1 LAHTYSFVLVL
12 RNIIFILADRAENVE
27 ISVATVY
34 GEWTV
39 VAYQEGAMGL
49 FTSLTFDTVEAR
61 YVRVT
66 LRDIETWMHFCEVD
80 VYGLSK
86 DINSQMLFFAF
97 LLVTCGSV

>member
-1 LAHTYSFVLVL
+1 MHPLSQIFYFALVL
-12 RNIIFILADRAENVE
+12 RNIIFLLADRAENVE

-39 VAYQEGAMGL
+39 VAYQESAMGL

-66 LRDIETWMHFCEVD
+66 LKDIETWMHFCEVE

-86 DINSQMLFFAF
+86 DLNSRMVVFHPFH
-97 LLVTCGSV
+97 LVS

>member
-1 LAHTYSFVLVL
+1 LEK
-12 RNIIFILADRAENVE
+12 NIFILADRAENIE
-27 ISVATVY
+27 ISVATEY

-66 LRDIETWMHFCEVD
+66 LRDIETWMHFCEVE

-86 DINSQMLFFAF
+86 DINSQMVFYPF
-97 LLVTCGSV
+97 LLVSCGRVTLCYLDCVS